1 MKFSAVFLAS
11 LAASVTAFDKWQP
24 WGKRD
29 YSCIN
34 VFQGIPDHAAVKE
47 GQTVHLR
54 FDRQPTVHCS
64 DPLAKYPAGEYSVW
78 LYNNPVRDRDNI
90 KYDKQIKIASGI
102 SAKANS
108 VDIKIPANIPK
119 VNNKDVWYLRLDT
132 TLVSAP
138 QMPSIYNAAGPFTIH
153 DA

>member
-1 MKFSAVFLAS
+1 M
-11 LAASVTAFDKWQP
+11 
-24 WGKRD
+24 
-29 YSCIN
+29 
-34 VFQGIPDHAAVKE
+34 KE

-138 QMPSIYNAAGPFTIH
+138 QVRDIAFFTTFEENVLILFGRCLLFIMLLGLSLFTML
-153 DA
+153 DLSPAWNSNLVCRSCKLVQL